1 VRDLWFD
8 YFDTAYEGIECAWDA
23 TILALWWLCAL
34 PVIVT
39 LFVCLYT
46 VLFPFW
52 LIGKCKN
59 ERL

>member
-1 VRDLWFD
+1 MKWQD
-8 YFDTAYEGIECAWDA
+8 YFDTAYDGIECAWD
-23 TILALWWLCAL
+23 TVILALWCLCVIPIVAL
-34 PVIVT
+34 VII
-39 LFVCLYT
+39 LYV